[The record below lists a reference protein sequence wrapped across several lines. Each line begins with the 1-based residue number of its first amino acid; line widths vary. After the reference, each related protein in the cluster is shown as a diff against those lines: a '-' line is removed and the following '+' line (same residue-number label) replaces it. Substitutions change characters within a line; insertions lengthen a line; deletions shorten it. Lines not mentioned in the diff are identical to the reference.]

1 MKLQAVGYLLS
12 TIQFW
17 CARPRTFDAQASEAQ
32 AFGIAILESLGEV
45 S

>member
-17 CARPRTFDAQASEAQ
+17 CARPRTFDAQA
-32 AFGIAILESLGEV
+32 FGIAILESLGEV